1 MMSVITNF
9 VMGLVLGKIVFGVI
23 SVLVFLAIVSYFCKA
38 MGIEVPILIE
48 VSNYMMTFF
57 ETIKDWFAQFIK

>member
-1 MMSVITNF
+1 
-9 VMGLVLGKIVFGVI
+9 MGLVLGKIVFGVI